1 MAKTLISGRQKIFSE
16 FYLYLLDIVPS
27 YHPMQFKGKLMNQTR
42 ENKEKLNFGSDFGLF
57 DPNLGSKNFFV
68 GFNST
73 SSWTWIQA
81 IILCNLKKN

>member
-42 ENKEKLNFGSDFGLF
+42 ENYKKKLISGPISGPHLCH
-57 DPNLGSKNFFV
+57 KNFFR
-68 GFNST
+68 GFYV
-73 SSWTWIQA
+73 
-81 IILCNLKKN
+81 C

>member
-1 MAKTLISGRQKIFSE
+1 
-16 FYLYLLDIVPS
+16 
-27 YHPMQFKGKLMNQTR
+27 MNQTR